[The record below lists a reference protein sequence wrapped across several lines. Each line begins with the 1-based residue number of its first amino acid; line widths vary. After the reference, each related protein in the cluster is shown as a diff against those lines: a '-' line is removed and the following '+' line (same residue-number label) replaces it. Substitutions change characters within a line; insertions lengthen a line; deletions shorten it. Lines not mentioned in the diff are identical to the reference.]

1 MKYWIWRKLRM
12 ATEKKQEGALGKGL
26 DALISKKPEKET
38 KPAISPE
45 VEEKYVVETSQDL
58 NEEIIHDILTEIKKN
73 PRISLW
79 SAKSAAVLRYL
90 RKTEPEFSISSEA
103 SLLIEKAVKDK
114 YPEIWELFE
123 EHL

>member
-1 MKYWIWRKLRM
+1 MG
-12 ATEKKQEGALGKGL
+12 TEKKQEGALGKGL
-26 DALISKKPEKET
+26 DALIGKKPIEKPDVDT
-38 KPAISPE
+38 KRVLSQEA
-45 VEEKYVVETSQDL
+45 EEKFVVEHTLGL
-58 NEEIIHDILTEIKKN
+58 NEEIIEDILAEIKKN

>member
-1 MKYWIWRKLRM
+1 MS
-12 ATEKKQEGALGKGL
+12 TEKQGGALGKGL
-26 DALISKKPEKET
+26 DALINKKFVKESEDEIVVSKKELEDKLKVDTALE
-38 KPAISPE
+38 
-45 VEEKYVVETSQDL
+45 L
-58 NEEIIHDILTEIKKN
+58 NEEIIDGVLDEIKKN

-103 SLLIEKAVKDK
+103 SILIENAVKEK

-123 EHL
+123 ERI

>member
-1 MKYWIWRKLRM
+1 MS
-12 ATEKKQEGALGKGL
+12 TEKQSGALGKGL
-26 DALISKKPEKET
+26 DALISKKYVKESDEET
-38 KPAISPE
+38 FVPNKE
-45 VEEKYVVETSQDL
+45 QEEKLKVDTALEL
-58 NEEIIHDILTEIKKN
+58 NEEIIAGVLDEIKKN

-103 SLLIEKAVKDK
+103 SILIENAVKEK

-123 EHL
+123 ERI

>member
-1 MKYWIWRKLRM
+1 MSPKN
-12 ATEKKQEGALGKGL
+12 KQNSALGRGL
-26 DALISKKPEKET
+26 DALISKKHVKESKT
-38 KPAISPE
+38 ESESAATGKEIDKKIA
-45 VEEKYVVETSQDL
+45 KDKAL
-58 NEEIIHDILTEIKKN
+58 NLNNEIVEEIIAEIKKN

-103 SLLIEKAVKDK
+103 SILIENAVKKK

-123 EHL
+123 KHI

>member
-1 MKYWIWRKLRM
+1 MSD
-12 ATEKKQEGALGKGL
+12 KKQAGALGKGL
-26 DALISKKPEKET
+26 DALISKKYVKEDETESKKDFLEEEIDEKL
-38 KPAISPE
+38 
-45 VEEKYVVETSQDL
+45 VVKSALNL
-58 NEEIIHDILTEIKKN
+58 NEEIIEEILVEIKKN

-103 SLLIEKAVKDK
+103 SLLIENAVKEK

-123 EHL
+123 EHI

>member
-1 MKYWIWRKLRM
+1 MGH
-12 ATEKKQEGALGKGL
+12 ATDLNDE
-26 DALISKKPEKET
+26 I
-38 KPAISPE
+38 
-45 VEEKYVVETSQDL
+45 VEE
-58 NEEIIHDILTEIKKN
+58 ILAEIKKN

-103 SLLIEKAVKDK
+103 SLLIEQAVKEK

>member
-1 MKYWIWRKLRM
+1 MGENKER
-12 ATEKKQEGALGKGL
+12 GALGKGL
-26 DALISKKPEKET
+26 DALIREEHIKKPDLESKTVDDQELEKRF
-38 KPAISPE
+38 
-45 VEEKYVVETSQDL
+45 VVEHELEL
-58 NEEIIHDILTEIKKN
+58 NKKIIEEILAEIKKN

-79 SAKSAAVLRYL
+79 SARSAAVLRYL

-103 SLLIEKAVKDK
+103 SLLIEEAIKEK

>member
-1 MKYWIWRKLRM
+1 MS
-12 ATEKKQEGALGKGL
+12 TDKKQGGALGRGL
-26 DALISKKPEKET
+26 DALISKKYVKEDESKAVILDEEHDEKL
-38 KPAISPE
+38 
-45 VEEKYVVETSQDL
+45 VVDNVLEL
-58 NEEIIHDILTEIKKN
+58 NEEVIDGVLAEIKKN

-103 SLLIEKAVKDK
+103 SLLIEKAVKEK

-123 EHL
+123 ERI

>member
-1 MKYWIWRKLRM
+1 MS
-12 ATEKKQEGALGKGL
+12 TDKKQGGALGRGL
-26 DALISKKPEKET
+26 DALISKKYVKEDDPKTVIPDEEHDEKLTVDNVLE
-38 KPAISPE
+38 
-45 VEEKYVVETSQDL
+45 L
-58 NEEIIHDILTEIKKN
+58 NEEVIDGVLAEIKKN

-103 SLLIEKAVKDK
+103 SLLIEKAVKEK

-123 EHL
+123 ERI

>member
-1 MKYWIWRKLRM
+1 MV
-12 ATEKKQEGALGKGL
+12 TEKKQGGALGKGL
-26 DALISKKPEKET
+26 DALISKK
-38 KPAISPE
+38 
-45 VEEKYVVETSQDL
+45 YVKDAEDDSKDILRDKDDERLAADRALEL
-58 NEEIIHDILTEIKKN
+58 NEEIIEGVLDEINKN

-114 YPEIWELFE
+114 YPEIWALFE
-123 EHL
+123 ERI

>member
-1 MKYWIWRKLRM
+1 MG
-12 ATEKKQEGALGKGL
+12 TENRQGGALGKGL
-26 DALISKKPEKET
+26 DALISKKFVKEPD
-38 KPAISPE
+38 KESKSIV
-45 VEEKYVVETSQDL
+45 VEEGLDESFIADKALNL
-58 NEEIIHDILTEIKKN
+58 NEEIIEEILVEIKKN

-114 YPEIWELFE
+114 YPEIWALFE
-123 EHL
+123 EKI

>member
-1 MKYWIWRKLRM
+1 MS
-12 ATEKKQEGALGKGL
+12 TDKKQSGALGRGL
-26 DALISKKPEKET
+26 DALISKKYVKEDDSKTFILDEEYDEKLAVDNVFE
-38 KPAISPE
+38 
-45 VEEKYVVETSQDL
+45 L
-58 NEEIIHDILTEIKKN
+58 NEEAIDGVLAEIKKN

-103 SLLIEKAVKDK
+103 SILIEKAVKEK

-123 EHL
+123 ERI

>member
-1 MKYWIWRKLRM
+1 M
-12 ATEKKQEGALGKGL
+12 E
-26 DALISKKPEKET
+26 
-38 KPAISPE
+38 
-45 VEEKYVVETSQDL
+45 L
-58 NEEIIHDILTEIKKN
+58 NEEVIDGVLAEIKKN

-103 SLLIEKAVKDK
+103 SLLIEKAVKEK

-123 EHL
+123 ERI